1 MLVLSRLPISLIPS
15 LLPQHARPTCQ
26 CCVNWSE
33 VRTAV
38 NYDSELVSWH
48 LERSLAIFEVSSLPS
63 RLCLS
68 FLEPYCARRQSYRS
82 DRLAR
87 ALMREAR

>member
-1 MLVLSRLPISLIPS
+1 

-33 VRTAV
+33 VRAAV
-38 NYDSELVSWH
+38 NDDSELVSWH
-48 LERSLAIFEVSSLPS
+48 LERSLAIFDVNSLPS

-87 ALMREAR
+87 ALMREARERG